1 MQVDGLAVEF
11 HQNGYATSRERA
23 ALAGVHT
30 AEQARSPLGERIR
43 KTHLFNMA
51 HHYANLRAALDVFD
65 NDYDM
70 GFSETLQ
77 NLMDGNASERGD
89 ALVRMCELCD
99 LCGSWWT
106 D

>member
-1 MQVDGLAVEF
+1 MHVNGLAVEF

-30 AEQARSPLGERIR
+30 AEQARSARGERIL
-43 KTHLFNMA
+43 KTHLFYMA
-51 HHYANLRAALDVFD
+51 HHYAEIRAALDVFD

-77 NLMDGNASERGD
+77 NLVDGNASERRD
-89 ALVRMCELCD
+89 AFVRMFD

-106 D
+106 A